1 MRNMITLWGISSARP
16 ECALSLWRRPRRQAM
31 SIMTVRENAALT
43 TAHHAALATLVEA
56 IGEDCFGPA
65 LARFLNGLCG
75 ADHFAA
81 FRLGNDE
88 LREVAACCVEPE
100 RTAWDRVD
108 TYVNQGWWKRD
119 PAMTQAQ
126 RCLGAVQP
134 SIIHVDFSDDGYA
147 AMRSCVYRDVRDRLL
162 LCGHGPNADFGL
174 SIVRSDP
181 LAPFADEAIE
191 KVAQSAQLLMSVLGK
206 HAELRQ
212 ARPNVAQALTALDE
226 IETCVVA
233 TGALPRREAEVSAR
247 ILYGLSSIGIA
258 LDLSVSEETVK
269 TYRKRAY
276 QRLAIGSER
285 ELLTWYLARWS
296 CWRGHRF
303 EIAKPRALH

>member
-1 MRNMITLWGISSARP
+1 
-16 ECALSLWRRPRRQAM
+16 M
-31 SIMTVRENAALT
+31 SIMTVRENAART
-43 TAHHAALATLVEA
+43 TAQDAALATLVDA
-56 IGEDCFGPA
+56 IGEDRFGPA
-65 LARFLNGLCG
+65 FARFLNDLCG

-81 FRLGNDE
+81 FRLGKDE

-100 RTAWDRVD
+100 RTARDRVD

-119 PAMTQAQ
+119 PAMAEAQ
-126 RCLGAVQP
+126 RCLGGVQP
-134 SIIHVDFSDDGYA
+134 SIIHVDFSDVGYT
-147 AMRSCVYRDVRDRLL
+147 AMRSCVYQDVRDRLL

-181 LAPFADEAIE
+181 HAPFAGEAIE
-191 KVAQSAQLLMSVLGK
+191 RVASSAQLLMAVLGK
-206 HAELRQ
+206 HADLRQ
-212 ARPNVAQALTALDE
+212 TRPNVAQALTSLDE
-226 IETCVVA
+226 IENCIVA
-233 TGALPRREAEVSAR
+233 TSALPRREAEVSAR
-247 ILYGLSSIGIA
+247 ILYGLSSVGIA

-296 CWRGHRF
+296 RWRGHRF
-303 EIAKPRALH
+303 ELASPRALH